1 MGCTFILLL
10 VFLCAAQVALSQD
23 CATDEGLKA
32 YLKDNDDCYK
42 KVMKF
47 VTNGDDNSPSP
58 SPNNIELDKVSC
70 MYVNKYTMRKRS
82 QQTPDLDKNFAKYII
97 IIIIYIAKK
106 TKKNRSPA
114 LYKTL
119 D

>member
-47 VTNGDDNSPSP
+47 VTNGDDD
-58 SPNNIELDKVSC
+58 NIDIKLDKVSC

-82 QQTPDLDKNFAKYII
+82 QQTPDLGKNL
-97 IIIIYIAKK
+97 AKK
-106 TKKNRSPA
+106 TPKKQVAR
-114 LYKTL
+114 TI
-119 D
+119 